1 MYLSRHKSWQLSH
14 RCEAFLRLFVIVSS
28 CEWAAEL
35 QAHRLVGWLTL
46 ELFFTDY
53 SMFILLSLPKQSE
66 RGLLN
71 AENFAKFMT
80 FLRQTVNSW
89 YTWLGW
95 VRSNC
100 LRLGKMME
108 SSSLRWDVTTWVE
121 NSDRLLAASSSFSCV
136 VRPLSGFDVILEP
149 CHPVLTRNRLIYCEL
164 NLQLIFW
171 MLLLSLVMKVFSN
184 YLSKLVFFVDGLEI
198 SIVVFV
204 YWSLVTIHFFYFKIV
219 CS

>member
-1 MYLSRHKSWQLSH
+1 MA
-14 RCEAFLRLFVIVSS
+14 AFTQVRSFSPVVRDCFFLWMS
-28 CEWAAEL
+28 CRAPGTS
-35 QAHRLVGWLTL
+35 VGWLVDFRAF
-46 ELFFTDY
+46 FFTDY

-66 RGLLN
+66 RGLLH
-71 AENFAKFMT
+71 AENFAKCMT

-100 LRLGKMME
+100 LRLSKMME

-149 CHPVLTRNRLIYCEL
+149 FHPVWQGIG
-164 NLQLIFW
+164 IFIAGW
-171 MLLLSLVMKVFSN
+171 
-184 YLSKLVFFVDGLEI
+184 I
-198 SIVVFV
+198 SS
-204 YWSLVTIHFFYFKIV
+204 WYFE
-219 CS
+219 CCC